1 MPTKQLVEFTGE
13 MKVLKDDLKDL
24 KINLTV
30 YDL

>member
-1 MPTKQLVEFTGE
+1 MPIKQLVEFTGE
-13 MKVLKDDLKDL
+13 MKVLKDDLKGL